1 LLDALEDFGLTPE
14 LLNRL
19 TAVLAIP
26 PPRLGDLIRA
36 ATADNGV
43 IAGYNRL
50 LIPGGCRLRF
60 EATAVQEMAARC
72 ISSRLYYRGLA
83 SVVSSLAAD
92 AIHGGRSVTV
102 KATDIQRAVERL
114 DEAANDLLA
123 HARLTQTDLTSGS
136 IVDGITDGLSMARD
150 RCV

>member
-1 LLDALEDFGLTPE
+1 MTPE

-36 ATADNGV
+36 ATAENGV

-60 EATAVQEMAARC
+60 EATAVQELAARC

-92 AIHGGRSVTV
+92 AIMDGGRSVTV

-150 RCV
+150 RCM